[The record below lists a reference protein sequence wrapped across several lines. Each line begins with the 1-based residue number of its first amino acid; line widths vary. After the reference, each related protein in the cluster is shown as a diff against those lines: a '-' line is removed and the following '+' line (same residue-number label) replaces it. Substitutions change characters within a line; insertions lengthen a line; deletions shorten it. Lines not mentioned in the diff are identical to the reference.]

1 MQRSFRITFER
12 ESICCFLGMCGGMF
26 NLQEIF
32 HIGIRVPNLYQAM
45 EEMGESLN
53 LTWAE
58 VVESPGQRIW
68 TPEHGQQEVPLK
80 FVYSCEGPQHLE
92 LLEGAKGSFWDG
104 SEDSGIHHLGVWVDD
119 VKGETERLLA
129 LDWELLGSARSPEE
143 GYASMAYLAP
153 PSGTIIELVTS
164 ANKPRFERWYA
175 GGHFYD

>member
-1 MQRSFRITFER
+1 MLLLPT
-12 ESICCFLGMCGGMF
+12 GNGTAMF

-32 HIGIRVPNLYQAM
+32 HIGIRVPNIYQAM
-45 EEMGESLN
+45 EEMGKSLN
-53 LTWAE
+53 ITWTE

-92 LLEGAKGSFWDG
+92 LLEGTKGSFWDG
-104 SEDSGIHHLGVWVDD
+104 SEDSGVHHLGVWVDD
-119 VKGETERLLA
+119 VKGETERLLT
-129 LDWELLGSARSPEE
+129 LGWDLLGSARSPEE

-153 PSGTIIELVTS
+153 PSGTIVELVTS

-175 GGHFYD
+175 GGTFYD

>member
-1 MQRSFRITFER
+1 MLLLPT
-12 ESICCFLGMCGGMF
+12 GNGTAMF

-32 HIGIRVPNLYQAM
+32 HIGIRVPNIYQAM
-45 EEMGESLN
+45 EEMGKSLN
-53 LTWAE
+53 ITWTE

-92 LLEGAKGSFWDG
+92 LLEGTKGSFWDG
-104 SEDSGIHHLGVWVDD
+104 SEDSGVHHLGVWVDD

-129 LDWELLGSARSPEE
+129 LGWDLLGSARSPEE

-153 PSGTIIELVTS
+153 PSGTIVELVTS

-175 GGHFYD
+175 GGNFYD

>member
-1 MQRSFRITFER
+1 
-12 ESICCFLGMCGGMF
+12 MF

-32 HIGIRVPNLYQAM
+32 HVGIRVPNIYKAM
-45 EEMGESLN
+45 EEIGEALN
-53 LTWAE
+53 LTWTQ
-58 VVESPGQRIW
+58 VVENPGQRIW
-68 TPEHGQQEVPLK
+68 TPEDGQQEVPLK

-119 VKGETERLLA
+119 VKTETERLLT
-129 LDWELLGSARSPEE
+129 LGWNLLGSAKSPKE

-153 PSGTIIELVTS
+153 LSGTIVELVTS

-175 GGHFYD
+175 GGAFYD

>member
-1 MQRSFRITFER
+1 
-12 ESICCFLGMCGGMF
+12 MF